1 MMYKSNKAA
10 RGNNVNKIARQ
21 LNAFWL
27 SPFGYDS
34 VGDISNS
41 VFKQLGNRWG
51 YELNTPGFFRDADG
65 YTLSLEVPGHK
76 KEDIEVRVDPTNH
89 TLGIVVKD
97 YTVVTG
103 DEKEGEEPRLEQ
115 QYATRIP
122 QEADVSKDPKAK
134 LELGIL
140 SITFPE
146 NEATKPRI
154 IEVTVE

>member
-1 MMYKSNKAA
+1 MVYKINKVA
-10 RGNNVNKIARQ
+10 RVNDVNKIARH
-21 LNAFWL
+21 LNTFWL

-34 VGDISNS
+34 IGDVSDS

-76 KEDIEVRVDPTNH
+76 KEDIEVRVDPTNR

-97 YTVVTG
+97 YAVVTG

-115 QYATRIP
+115 QYAVSIP
-122 QEADVSKDPKAK
+122 READVSKNPKAK

-140 SITFPE
+140 TVTFPE
-146 NEATKPRI
+146 DVATKPRI
-154 IEVTVE
+154 VEVTVE